1 MRQPA
6 LVVLFLLVSATWNVC
21 PQSGDHFTCG
31 VACPS
36 EESRRLLCVHSLDYL
51 RSFVTLTAASKLS
64 DAHQVLSHSPELH
77 CASISDSNSCLRDVL
92 EQQSNVMNS
101 LDAHGLC
108 RVGQT
113 PAAVAWSQLD
123 SWESQRSASMRLK
136 APPSY
141 WPRVLARMHQL
152 NDLSIF
158 EVRPS
163 PIAGNG
169 IFVTRAIASGAK
181 LALVWWDMRPP
192 CGASFSTFSRRE
204 IAFVPTECHFL
215 PGEAPGAPTPISEGD
230 VPERVAC
237 FPRFLNHACDANTAL
252 AFESGLPL
260 CSEPDGAGRNCIPRE
275 VQALSKSGLT
285 DINAVYIVA
294 TRNLTVGDEVTG
306 DYHTFP
312 QDYSMTRPVATWR
325 DAMCQANAS
334 LPSSRW

>member
-6 LVVLFLLVSATWNVC
+6 LVVIFLLVDAAWNVC
-21 PQSGDHFTCG
+21 PQSDDPVLCNVTC
-31 VACPS
+31 PL
-36 EESRRLLCVHSLDYL
+36 EESRRLLCVRSLDYL
-51 RSFVTLTAASKLS
+51 RSFVTLPAASKLS
-64 DAHQVLSHSPELH
+64 DAHRILSQSPQLL
-77 CASISDSNSCLRDVL
+77 CASIPDSSSCLRDVVT
-92 EQQSNVMNS
+92 QQTSLMSS
-101 LDAHGLC
+101 LDSHGLC

-113 PAAVAWSQLD
+113 PAAVAWARLAS
-123 SWESQRSASMRLK
+123 SESQHATDLK
-136 APPSY
+136 APY
-141 WPRVLARMHQL
+141 NWPRVHAKMYQL
-152 NDLSIF
+152 NDLSFF

-169 IFVTRAIASGAK
+169 LFITRAVTSGAK
-181 LALVWWDMRPP
+181 LALAWWDVRPP
-192 CGASFSTFSRRE
+192 RDASFKTFSRRE

-230 VPERVAC
+230 IPERVAC

-275 VQALSKSGLT
+275 IQALSKSGLT
-285 DINAVYIVA
+285 NITAVYIVA

-312 QDYSMTRPVATWR
+312 PEYSMTRPVATWR
-325 DAMCQANAS
+325 DAVCQAS
-334 LPSSRW
+334 TSVTSSGW